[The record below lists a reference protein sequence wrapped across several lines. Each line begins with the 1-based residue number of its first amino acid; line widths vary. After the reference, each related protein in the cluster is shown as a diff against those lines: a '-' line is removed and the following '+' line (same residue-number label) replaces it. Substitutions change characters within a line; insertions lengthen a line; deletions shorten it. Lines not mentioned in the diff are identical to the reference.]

1 MTKVKIK
8 VKFFAIAAS
17 EVGTKEIE
25 IFVSKDLKDGL
36 IQIEEIIKWP
46 LRSNIKDNKFA
57 LMING
62 KTLKLPIENKQL
74 ADGDVLALIPIMGG
88 G

>member
-1 MTKVKIK
+1 MTRVKIRI
-8 VKFFAIAAS
+8 KFFAIAAS
-17 EVGTKEIE
+17 EIGTKEIE
-25 IFVSKDLKDGL
+25 VFIFKDLNIAL
-36 IQIEEIIKWP
+36 NQIEEIIKWP
-46 LRSNIKDNKFA
+46 LRSNIEDNRFA

-62 KTLKLPIENKQL
+62 TLKLPIENKQL